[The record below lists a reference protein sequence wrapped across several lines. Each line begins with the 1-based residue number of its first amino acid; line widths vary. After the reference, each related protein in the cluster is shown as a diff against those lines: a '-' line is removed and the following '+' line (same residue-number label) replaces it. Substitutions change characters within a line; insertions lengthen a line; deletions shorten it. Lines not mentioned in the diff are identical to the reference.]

1 MQNDTVN
8 DRTEVTKARRYLL
21 RERLYSFPYWAV
33 IIILVGAYVA
43 SQIANNE
50 TFSNIFNQLSEGI
63 SVTLLVSIISYAIG
77 LVIALIIGLIRAFPP
92 KPASGL
98 IGSLMGAVRVFLYNI
113 ATIYVEVMRGLPIL
127 ITLLIVAFVL
137 FPILR
142 DDILEPLFNIEI
154 DVRGGSPLPAIFA
167 LSLTYGAFMSETMR
181 AGIQSIERGQMEAAK
196 SLGMNNFQAIRH
208 VILPQAV
215 RRVLP
220 PLGNDFI
227 AMIKD
232 SSLVS
237 VLGIRDVTQIARVSS
252 GRSFRYL
259 ETYLIVAFVYLTM
272 TMLGSQIVRTMER
285 NLKNQSSEPNILQRL
300 WVRVSGTG
308 GKDLG

>member
-1 MQNDTVN
+1 MTDSSLSEQSET
-8 DRTEVTKARRYLL
+8 RKARRYWL
-21 RERLYSFPYWAV
+21 REQIYSFPYWAIAIV
-33 IIILVGAYVA
+33 LIGAYVA
-43 SQIANNE
+43 SLIANNE
-50 TFSNIFNQLSEGI
+50 TFSNIYGQLAEGI
-63 SVTLLVSIISYAIG
+63 SVTLTVSVISYGVA
-77 LVIALIIGLIRAFPP
+77 LVIALIVGLIRAFPP
-92 KPASGL
+92 KPARGL
-98 IGSLMGAVRVFLYNI
+98 LGSIMGALRVLVYNL

-142 DDILEPLFNIEI
+142 DDILEPLLNIEI
-154 DVRGGSPLPAIFA
+154 DVRGGSTLPAVFA

-272 TMLGSQIVRTMER
+272 TMLGSQIVRFAER
-285 NLKNQSSEPNILQRL
+285 TLKNQSDKPGTLQRL
-300 WVRVSGTG
+300 WLYLGSAR
-308 GKDLG
+308 GKAQR